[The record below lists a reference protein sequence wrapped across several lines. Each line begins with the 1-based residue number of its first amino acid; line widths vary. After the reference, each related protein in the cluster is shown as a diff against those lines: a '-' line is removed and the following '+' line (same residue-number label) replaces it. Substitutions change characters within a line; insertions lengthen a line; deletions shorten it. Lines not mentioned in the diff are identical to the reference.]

1 VARNITN
8 IISFI
13 NTNVKIYKM
22 AGKKNKSRV
31 SDEDIQAIKKIVGQG
46 GYYTDKMLPVLQRVF
61 PSGTFSKAGGFIGG
75 NAARSI
81 NPGLSNAGSALG
93 ARLGQRLAKVVGFG
107 AYTVNKNSLMKTA
120 SVLPEGT
127 EIPQFMNSIHETR
140 IQHREYIGDILVPS
154 SPSSF
159 SISSY
164 VINAA
169 NSDTFP
175 WLAAVAARFQQYKFN
190 GLIFEFKTLSS
201 DITAGGAL
209 GAVVMSTNYDT
220 IKKPFAS
227 KLEMENSEY
236 ATSAKPSRSQIHVIE
251 CDPAMTQSKLLYC
264 ADAGNDETQDIDPR
278 FANLGN
284 FQLATVGLPG
294 SAGQVLGELWASY
307 DVSLFKPDLGI
318 PKDSGWQRLTAAG
331 AVDVATPLGNSA
343 LSYLSESGY
352 ILRIGTATTFKIK
365 NRGFYLAYLVMVG
378 TNLVDTRM
386 LSGTGTAVTIVDFT
400 INGQTSQITVYKI
413 EVTTDDGIVTVT
425 AGTSSSLSAT
435 RVEVISYTPPGPA

>member
-1 VARNITN
+1 
-8 IISFI
+8 
-13 NTNVKIYKM
+13 
-22 AGKKNKSRV
+22 
-31 SDEDIQAIKKIVGQG
+31 
-46 GYYTDKMLPVLQRVF
+46 
-61 PSGTFSKAGGFIGG
+61 
-75 NAARSI
+75 
-81 NPGLSNAGSALG
+81 
-93 ARLGQRLAKVVGFG
+93 
-107 AYTVNKNSLMKTA
+107 MKTA

-140 IQHREYIGDILVPS
+140 IQHREYIGDIIVPS

-159 SISSY
+159 SNASY
-164 VINAA
+164 TINAA
-169 NSDTFP
+169 NSYTFP
-175 WLAAVAARFQQYKFN
+175 WLAAVAARFQQYRFN

-220 IKKPFAS
+220 IKKPFTS

-236 ATSAKPSRSQIHVIE
+236 ATSAKPSRSQIHVVE

-264 ADAGNDETQDIDPR
+264 ADAGNDETLDIDPR

-294 SAGQVLGELWASY
+294 STGQVLGELWASY

-331 AVDVATPLGNSA
+331 GLGTATPLGDPA
-343 LSYLSESGY
+343 LSFLSESGY

-365 NRGFYLAYLVMVG
+365 NKGFYLAYLVVVG
-378 TNLVDTRM
+378 TSLIDTRM
-386 LSGTGTAVTIVDFT
+386 LSSTGTIVTLIDFS
-400 INGQTSQITVYKI
+400 INGSTSQFTSYKI
-413 EVTTDDGIVTVT
+413 EVTSDDGVVIVSP
-425 AGTSSSLSAT
+425 GTSSSISAS
-435 RVEVISYTPPGPA
+435 RVEAISYTAPGPI

>member
-1 VARNITN
+1 
-8 IISFI
+8 
-13 NTNVKIYKM
+13 M
-22 AGKKNKSRV
+22 AGKKNKSKV
-31 SDEDIQAIKKIVGQG
+31 SDQDIQAIRKIVGQG

-140 IQHREYIGDILVPS
+140 IQHREYIGDIVVPS
-154 SPSSF
+154 SPNSF
-159 SISSY
+159 TNTSY

-175 WLAAVAARFQQYKFN
+175 WLAAVAARYQQYKFN

-209 GAVVMSTNYDT
+209 GAVMMATNYDS
-220 IKKPFAS
+220 IKKPFNN

-236 ATSAKPSRSQIHVIE
+236 ATSAKPSRSQIHAVE

-264 ADAGNDETQDIDPR
+264 ADVGNDETLDIDPR

-307 DVSLFKPDLGI
+307 DVSLFKPDLGT
-318 PKDSGWQRLTAAG
+318 PNSSGWQRLTAAG
-331 AVDVATPLGNSA
+331 SVSTSTPLGDPS
-343 LSYLSESGY
+343 LTFLSESGFF
-352 ILRIGTATTFKIK
+352 LRVSTTNDFKVRYKGTYF
-365 NRGFYLAYLVMVG
+365 AYFVTVG
-378 TNLVDTRM
+378 VNVIDTRL
-386 LSGTGTAVTIVDFT
+386 LSDTGSTVTFIDATPNGAVA
-400 INGQTSQITVYKI
+400 QITTYKI
-413 EVTTDDGIVTVT
+413 VITEDEALVGVTP
-425 AGTSSSLSAT
+425 GTTSTLIAS
-435 RVEVISYTPPGPA
+435 RVEIISYTPPGPV

>member
-1 VARNITN
+1 
-8 IISFI
+8 
-13 NTNVKIYKM
+13 
-22 AGKKNKSRV
+22 
-31 SDEDIQAIKKIVGQG
+31 
-46 GYYTDKMLPVLQRVF
+46 VF

-75 NAARSI
+75 SAARSV

-140 IQHREYIGDILVPS
+140 IQHREYIGDIVVPS

-159 SISSY
+159 SNTSY

-175 WLAAVAARFQQYKFN
+175 WLAAVAARFQQYRFN

-220 IKKPFAS
+220 IKRAFTN

-236 ATSAKPSRSQIHVIE
+236 ATSAKPSRSQIHVVE

-264 ADAGNDETQDIDPR
+264 ADAGGDETLDVDPR

-307 DVSLFKPDLGI
+307 DVSLFKPDLGS
-318 PKDSGWQRLTAAG
+318 PKESGWQRLTAAG
-331 AVDVATPLGNSA
+331 AVSTSTPLGDPA
-343 LSYLSESGY
+343 LTFLSETAY
-352 ILRIGTATTFKIK
+352 ILRVDTATSFKIK
-365 NRGFYLAYLVMVG
+365 NKGFYISYFVLVGVSVTG
-378 TNLVDTRM
+378 TG
-386 LSGTGTAVTIVDFT
+386 LSAGTGTIVTILDYSPDGAFA
-400 INGQTSQITVYKI
+400 QIKAYKI
-413 EVTTDDGIVTVT
+413 EVTAEDGVVNATG
-425 AGTSSSLSAT
+425 GTSTSVSSA
-435 RVEVISYTPPGPA
+435 RVEVVSYTPPSPI

>member
-1 VARNITN
+1 
-8 IISFI
+8 
-13 NTNVKIYKM
+13 M
-22 AGKKNKSRV
+22 AGKKNKSKV

-140 IQHREYIGDILVPS
+140 IQHREYIGDIIVPGT
-154 SPSSF
+154 PSSF
-159 SISSY
+159 NNRSY

-175 WLAAVAARFQQYKFN
+175 WLAAVSARFQQYKFN

-209 GAVVMSTNYDT
+209 GAVVMSTNYDA
-220 IKKPFAS
+220 IKRPFTN

-236 ATSAKPSRSQIHVIE
+236 ATSAKPSRSQIHVVE

-264 ADAGNDETQDIDPR
+264 ADAGNDETLDIDPR

-294 SAGQVLGELWASY
+294 SSGQVLGELWASY
-307 DVSLFKPDLGI
+307 DVSLFKPDLGT
-318 PKDSGWQRLTAAG
+318 PKESGWQRLTAAG
-331 AVDVATPLGNSA
+331 GIGTSTPLGDPA
-343 LSYLSESGY
+343 LSFLSESGY
-352 ILRIGTATTFKIK
+352 FLRIDTTTSFKIK
-365 NRGFYLAYLVMVG
+365 NRGFYFAYLIVVG
-378 TNLVDTRM
+378 TNLVDTR
-386 LSGTGTAVTIVDFT
+386 LVTDVGATVTLVDST
-400 INGQTSQITVYKI
+400 PNAAAAQITTYKI
-413 EVTTDDGIVTVT
+413 EVTADDGKVTIT
-425 AGTSSSLSAT
+425 PGTSSAMTAS
-435 RVEVISYTPPGPA
+435 RIEVLSYTAPGPV